1 MGQAGGVAIADV
13 LFGKVNPCGKLAET
27 FPLKLADTPAYLNW
41 PGDAGEVHYGEGLF
55 IGYRYYDAKQ
65 MPVLF
70 PFGYGL
76 SYTTFAYSNAKVSA
90 SKFKDVDGVTVTV
103 DITNTGDVAGKEIV
117 QVYVHDQKS
126 GLVRPEKE
134 LKGFAKVELQPGE
147 TKSVSIQ
154 LDFRA
159 FAFYHPEYKQWI
171 TEDGDFNLL
180 IAASAADIRQTLT
193 VTLESTLSLPC
204 ILDKESTIRE
214 WAADPRSKDV
224 FGPVYAMMEAE
235 NRKMFDGEDGGSAMG
250 MDFMSMLG
258 DMPLVSVLMW
268 QKGVLSKH
276 PEDFVADLLEKVHRA
291 EA

>member
-1 MGQAGGVAIADV
+1 VR
-13 LFGKVNPCGKLAET
+13 
-27 FPLKLADTPAYLNW
+27 
-41 PGDAGEVHYGEGLF
+41 YGEGLF

-65 MPVLF
+65 IPVLF

-76 SYTTFAYSNAKVSA
+76 SYTTFEYSNAKVYTEQSRSVSA
-90 SKFKDVDGVTVTV
+90 KSFKDTDGVMVTV
-103 DITNTGDVAGKEIV
+103 DVTNTGNVAGKEIV

-147 TKSVSIQ
+147 TKSVSIP

-171 TEDGDFNLL
+171 TEDGDFDLL

-193 VTLESTLSLPC
+193 VKLESTLSLPC

-214 WAADPRSKDV
+214 WMADPRGAAAL
-224 FGPVYAMMEAE
+224 GPVYARMEE
-235 NRKMFDGEDGGSAMG
+235 ESRKMFGGDGEESNIG
-250 MDFMSMLG
+250 MNFMDSLG

-268 QKGVLSKH
+268 QQGAIPMH
-276 PEDFVADLLEKVHRA
+276 PEDFVDGLLKQVHSLDK
-291 EA
+291 

>member
-1 MGQAGGVAIADV
+1 
-13 LFGKVNPCGKLAET
+13 
-27 FPLKLADTPAYLNW
+27 
-41 PGDAGEVHYGEGLF
+41 
-55 IGYRYYDAKQ
+55 

-76 SYTTFAYSNAKVSA
+76 SYTTFEYSNAKVSA

-103 DITNTGDVAGKEIV
+103 DVTNAGDVAGKEIV
-117 QVYVHDQKS
+117 QIYVHDQQS

-147 TKSVSIQ
+147 TKSVSIP

-171 TEDGDFNLL
+171 TEDGDFDIL

-193 VTLESTLSLPC
+193 ITLESTVGLPC

-214 WAADPRSKDV
+214 WMADSRGKEV
-224 FGPVYAMMEAE
+224 FGSIYTMMEE
-235 NRKMFDGEDGGSAMG
+235 ESRKMFGGEDGENAIG
-250 MDFMSMLG
+250 MNFMDSLG

-268 QKGVLSKH
+268 QQDAMPMH
-276 PEDFVADLLEKVHRA
+276 PEDLVDGLLAQAHNTDA
-291 EA
+291 